1 MKKIILL
8 LCLLVPF
15 HAYADDKPL
24 SVKQLCAK
32 MADLQSNGDA
42 DYVPNKDVHGRAVA
56 PADLD
61 SGSPPVNLS
70 DTVTVAIGTDTLR
83 QLNLPSNIPY
93 TPYTNL
99 GNVTVK
105 KDGSVYFNGQRLTQP
120 QRQGLCND
128 KPATPPNASDAGQS
142 PSSSDQKLPSS
153 PSVSQ

>member
-15 HAYADDKPL
+15 HAYADDPL

-32 MADLQSNGDA
+32 MADLQTGGDV
-42 DYVPNKDVHGRAVA
+42 DYVPNKDVHGRKVA

-61 SGSPPVNLS
+61 GTPEVKLS
-70 DTVTVAIGTDTLR
+70 DTVTVAIGTDQLQ

-93 TPYTNL
+93 TPYMNL
-99 GNVTVK
+99 GNVTIK

-120 QRQGLCND
+120 QRQELCSD
-128 KPATPPNASDAGQS
+128 KPNKIPPNDSDAGQG
-142 PSSSDQKLPSS
+142 PSSSDQKLPPLPQSS
-153 PSVSQ
+153 Q